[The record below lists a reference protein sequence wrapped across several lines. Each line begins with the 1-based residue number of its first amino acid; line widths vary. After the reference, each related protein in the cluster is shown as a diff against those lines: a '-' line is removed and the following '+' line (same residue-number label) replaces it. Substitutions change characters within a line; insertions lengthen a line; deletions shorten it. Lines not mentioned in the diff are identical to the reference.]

1 MTYMYVMIIGILSSI
16 YLCVNKFLER
26 LEKSKYQDVVKE
38 ILDRFLIELEPSE
51 PKLRDTECSICQ
63 L

>member
-1 MTYMYVMIIGILSSI
+1 MYVMIIGILSSI

-38 ILDRFLIELEPSE
+38 ILDRFLIELDPS
-51 PKLRDTECSICQ
+51 
-63 L
+63 